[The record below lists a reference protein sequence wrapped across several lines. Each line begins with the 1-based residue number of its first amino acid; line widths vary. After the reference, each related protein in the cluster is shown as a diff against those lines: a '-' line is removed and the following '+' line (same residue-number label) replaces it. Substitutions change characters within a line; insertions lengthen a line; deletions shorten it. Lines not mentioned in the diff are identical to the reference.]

1 MTLRQLEVF
10 LAVAREKSFSLAAK
24 KIHSS
29 QPTLSEHVS
38 ELETELGKQ
47 LFFRR
52 GRRRVV
58 TVTEA
63 GRVVAEFAER
73 AISAIEGGRQ
83 ALAELDGLAHGSLL
97 IGASTTPGLYVLPR
111 IVAAFRTKYPGVNV
125 KLQIANSQAI
135 EGRVRERELDLGIV
149 GGHALR
155 PGEEC
160 LTAGM
165 RDELVLIVAPE
176 HAWARR
182 RDITPDSLADQ
193 PLLVREEGSATR
205 SVTERALQ
213 RARVKFSVAMELDH
227 TEAIKQGVMAGLG
240 VAFVSLYSVRGEMA
254 TGRLRAL
261 RLRGVRIQRHFHIIH
276 HEARRV
282 TASARA
288 FMEFFDQTGRGRRDT
303 WLLEKK
309 ISYAGT
315 SRPSTSMTSKE

>member
-1 MTLRQLEVF
+1 MTLRQLQVF

-24 KIHSS
+24 KIRSS
-29 QPTLSEHVS
+29 QPTLSEHIS
-38 ELETELGKQ
+38 ELESELGKQ

-52 GRRRVV
+52 GRRRGV

-63 GRVVAEFAER
+63 GRVFEEFAER
-73 AISAIEGGRQ
+73 AVSAVEGARQ
-83 ALAELDGLAHGSLL
+83 ALAALDGLAHGSLL

-111 IVAAFRTKYPGVNV
+111 IVAAFRTKYPGVDV
-125 KLQIANSQAI
+125 KLRIANSQTI
-135 EGRVRERELDLGIV
+135 EARVRERELDLGIV

-155 PGEEC
+155 PGQEC
-160 LTAGM
+160 LAAGM
-165 RDELVLIVAPE
+165 LDELVLIVSPA

-182 RDITPDSLADQ
+182 RDVTPESLADE

-213 RARVKFSVAMELDH
+213 GVKFRVAMELDH

-240 VAFVSLYSVRGEMA
+240 VAFVSLYAVQGEIA
-254 TGRLRAL
+254 AGRLRAL

-288 FMEFFDQTGRGRRDT
+288 FMELFEQTARGTSGLGHSRRRDH
-303 WLLEKK
+303 
-309 ISYAGT
+309 
-315 SRPSTSMTSKE
+315 PPVH

>member
-24 KIHSS
+24 KIRSS

-63 GRVVAEFAER
+63 GRVFAEFAER

-83 ALAELDGLAHGSLL
+83 ALADLDGLTHGSLL

-111 IVAAFRTKYPGVNV
+111 LIAAFRTKYPGVDV
-125 KLQIANSQAI
+125 KLQIANSQSI

-160 LTAGM
+160 LAAGM
-165 RDELVLIVAPE
+165 LDELVLIVSPA

-182 RDITPDSLADQ
+182 RDVTPESLADE

-213 RARVKFSVAMELDH
+213 RIKFRVAMELDH

-240 VAFVSLYSVRGEMA
+240 VAIVSLYAVQGEIA
-254 TGRLRAL
+254 AGRLRAL
-261 RLRGVRIQRHFHIIH
+261 RLRGVPIQRHFHVIH

-288 FMEFFDQTGRGRRDT
+288 FMELFEQTAR
-303 WLLEKK
+303 
-309 ISYAGT
+309 GT
-315 SRPSTSMTSKE
+315 SGLGHSKRRPLHQSLQHS

>member
-10 LAVAREKSFSLAAK
+10 LAVSREKSFSLAAK

-29 QPTLSEHVS
+29 QPTLSEHIS
-38 ELETELGKQ
+38 ELESELGKQ
-47 LFFRR
+47 LFFRH
-52 GRRRVV
+52 GRHRVV
-58 TVTEA
+58 KVTEA
-63 GRVVAEFAER
+63 GRVFEQFAER
-73 AISAIEGGRQ
+73 AVMAVEGARQ
-83 ALAELDGLAHGSLL
+83 ALADLDGLAHGSLL

-111 IVAAFRTKYPGVNV
+111 IIAAFRNKYPGVDV

-165 RDELVLIVAPE
+165 RDELVLIVSPE

-182 RDITPDSLADQ
+182 RDIPPSLLVDQ
-193 PLLVREEGSATR
+193 PLLMREDGSATR

-213 RARVKFSVAMELDH
+213 GAHVKFRVAMELDH

-240 VAFVSLYSVRGEMA
+240 VAFVSTYAVRGEMA
-254 TGRLRAL
+254 AGRLHAL
-261 RLRGVRIQRHFHIIH
+261 RLRGLRLQRHFHVIH

-288 FMEFFDQTGRGRRDT
+288 FMELLDQTARGRKDGSHSANDGRGDRS
-303 WLLEKK
+303 LQ
-309 ISYAGT
+309 
-315 SRPSTSMTSKE
+315 